1 MTNHVHEW
9 RILMVTPNSAT
20 VQLSIR
26 CRDLGCNEVL
36 LRQNAEAILNE
47 HADLLEALEQMVAI
61 VDFCYKSHSI
71 PGPDLPPDVTKGY
84 IDAPRT
90 EAKSPSKEILSGK
103 WKGYTP
109 PPMPD
114 N

>member
-36 LRQNAEAILNE
+36 LLQNAEAMLNE
-47 HADLLEALEQMVAI
+47 HADLLEALESLLRCSEYKATDYCEDCVPAAEEAI
-61 VDFCYKSHSI
+61 K
-71 PGPDLPPDVTKGY
+71 K
-84 IDAPRT
+84 AR
-90 EAKSPSKEILSGK
+90 EA
-103 WKGYTP
+103 
-109 PPMPD
+109 
-114 N
+114 